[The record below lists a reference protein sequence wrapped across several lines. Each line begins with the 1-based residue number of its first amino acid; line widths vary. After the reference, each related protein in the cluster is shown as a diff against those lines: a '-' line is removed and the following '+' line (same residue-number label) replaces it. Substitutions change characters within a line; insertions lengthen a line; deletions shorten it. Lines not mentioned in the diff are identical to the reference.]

1 MAYRQLDKFTTRR
14 LFSCRLSENVCCWR
28 LQGTKIYGK
37 SSLKYVPLIGWA
49 WMFTES
55 IFLRRDWDQDKQT
68 ITRDL
73 KCIRDYPDGYWVTV
87 GDSNTAAVNC
97 KDVIDGMETV

>member
-1 MAYRQLDKFTTRR
+1 MSEDIG
-14 LFSCRLSENVCCWR
+14 CRH

-68 ITRDL
+68 ISRDL
-73 KCIRDYPDGYWVTV
+73 TRIRDYPDGYWVTV
-87 GDSNTAAVNC
+87 SDFTVAASLLHTHSRFTALLEFVRDHPGEQVPE
-97 KDVIDGMETV
+97 K